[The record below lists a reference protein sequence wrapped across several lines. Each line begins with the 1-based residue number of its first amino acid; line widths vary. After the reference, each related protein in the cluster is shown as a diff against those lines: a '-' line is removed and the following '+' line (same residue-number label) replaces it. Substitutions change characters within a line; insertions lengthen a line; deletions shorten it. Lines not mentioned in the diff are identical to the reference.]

1 MDPTAMYVLSTLGLC
16 KNDDDERLS
25 NYFFYSSF
33 KFINF
38 FLQS

>member
-25 NYFFYSSF
+25 NYFFVVHL
-33 KFINF
+33 NV
-38 FLQS
+38 